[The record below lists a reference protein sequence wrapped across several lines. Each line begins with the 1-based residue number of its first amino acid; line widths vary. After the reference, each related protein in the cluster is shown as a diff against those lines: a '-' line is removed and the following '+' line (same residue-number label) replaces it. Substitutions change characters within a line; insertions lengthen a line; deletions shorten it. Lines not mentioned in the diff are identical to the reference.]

1 MKKLWIFVLLI
12 MFVPIVANAQDYN
25 VNTLIPVDQV
35 GTVATEK
42 FTYNGI
48 IYHSQANEKGNC
60 LLSFDSIQNNTLS
73 KVAVSINVLLFD
85 ESEKNIGFLTYCS
98 DKDISSNYSGF
109 KLAGNQASAFSIN
122 VNSKYFVEG
131 KNPSNVRFIAVMNEN
146 KYCQIGGYTKYKGL
160 TMEEITKGDV
170 SSNDSKIS
178 SLGIFEV
185 FQNKGLMML
194 IIIVLSVIG
203 GFIIYGM
210 ILNSLH
216 RGMYGRGNGLV
227 YLPIANNYFAVK
239 MAFGKIV
246 AIVTLVANFLSGV
259 LALLNLSFVLYLVS
273 FVQIVAFIVDII
285 KLVTKKYDLFYLE
298 PAISGIDYG
307 NNNGFVR
314 EENNSSSDN
323 ESQQTLDLSYN
334 NVDVNNLDSK
344 EEVEE
349 PSNDILEEVSNHD
362 ISIGGGSLDEEL
374 PDDSSSEDS
383 SYDDEL
389 NRMLGNPSNSSD
401 DGGES
406 DLSKFFH

>member
-1 MKKLWIFVLLI
+1 MILRL
-12 MFVPIVANAQDYN
+12 
-25 VNTLIPVDQV
+25 
-35 GTVATEK
+35 
-42 FTYNGI
+42 
-48 IYHSQANEKGNC
+48 
-60 LLSFDSIQNNTLS
+60 
-73 KVAVSINVLLFD
+73 
-85 ESEKNIGFLTYCS
+85 
-98 DKDISSNYSGF
+98 
-109 KLAGNQASAFSIN
+109 
-122 VNSKYFVEG
+122 
-131 KNPSNVRFIAVMNEN
+131 
-146 KYCQIGGYTKYKGL
+146 
-160 TMEEITKGDV
+160 
-170 SSNDSKIS
+170 
-178 SLGIFEV
+178 FEV
-185 FQNKGLMML
+185 FQNKVLMML

-344 EEVEE
+344 EEAEV